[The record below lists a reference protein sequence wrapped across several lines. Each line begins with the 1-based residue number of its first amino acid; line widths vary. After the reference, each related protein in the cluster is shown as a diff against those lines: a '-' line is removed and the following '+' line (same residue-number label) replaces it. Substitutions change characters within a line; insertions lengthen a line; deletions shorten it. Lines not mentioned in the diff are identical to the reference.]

1 MSNKNHQSHDKVEN
15 AYDNQLNEPLLP
27 VDPSTKILDTIKYG
41 PINRLLFKNNKSGSN
56 ETCPK
61 QGIIYSQ
68 NVQGLSG
75 KDKRLESLVDPI
87 IDLMVDKS
95 ILANCI
101 QETWTVGNVNTVVRN
116 HMIFRHNR

>member
-1 MSNKNHQSHDKVEN
+1 MDFEISNKSRQSHDKVESPN
-15 AYDNQLNEPLLP
+15 NNQLNELFLLL
-27 VDPSTKILDTIKYG
+27 DPSTNRLDTIKDG
-41 PINRLLFKNNKSGSN
+41 LINWLLFKNNKLGPD

-75 KDKRLESLVDPI
+75 EDKRLESFVDLI

-95 ILANCI
+95 ILAYCV
-101 QETWTVGNVNTVVRN
+101 Q
-116 HMIFRHNR
+116 